1 MIEQIEWVAC
11 AERLPDD
18 WITVLLYKP
27 GADADVWPGWRVGH
41 AWRWADG
48 SPVRNEITHWAVWP
62 AGPRA

>member
-18 WITVLLYKP
+18 GITVLLYKP
-27 GADADVWPGWRVGH
+27 GADVWPGWRLGH

-48 SPVRNEITHWAVWP
+48 SPVRNGITHWAAWP
-62 AGPRA
+62 AGPRG